1 MLTVTAIAVIA
12 GFVIPDLNPPV
23 SVLRLLFVLVGGMGG
38 LFGISLLGAVVLFH
52 ICAAENHGFPL
63 TAPIAPFRKKGMRD
77 VLWRAGFRKMQSGN
91 FTVEE
96 YHE

>member
-23 SVLRLLFVLVGGMGG
+23 SVLRLLFVLAGGLGG
-38 LFGISLLGAVVLFH
+38 LFGISLLGAAVLFH

-63 TAPIAPFRKKGMRD
+63 TTPLAPFHKKGMRD
-77 VLWRAGFRKMQSGN
+77 VLYLSLI
-91 FTVEE
+91 
-96 YHE
+96 HI